1 MMLLVLLNG
10 TINLWS
16 PSLDFGR
23 QASDLSQ
30 KVELD
35 WCAGTKQL
43 WEVNGPN
50 PCEVLATGF
59 ERLSGGFSWGWR
71 S

>member
-1 MMLLVLLNG
+1 MPLMVVVASSYHSFQ
-10 TINLWS
+10 S
-16 PSLDFGR
+16 PSVDCSSD

-59 ERLSGGFSWGWR
+59 ERLSGANKN
-71 S
+71 